1 MRRHA
6 RLHART
12 HARTHTH
19 IHSHA
24 NTHELAHAHAQAANG
39 AIDGGGR
46 IGMYSHAWGM
56 GPVETDGVTP
66 LVRCSP
72 CNEGEEEYSTRCK
85 GS

>member
-1 MRRHA
+1 MRAH
-6 RLHART
+6 T

-19 IHSHA
+19 THAHLHA

-46 IGMYSHAWGM
+46 IGMYGHANGK
-56 GPVETDGVTP
+56 GPIEMDGVTP

-72 CNEGEEEYSTRCK
+72 CNEGEEE
-85 GS
+85 